1 MIRNGVK
8 KTQPIKKA
16 LVLQS
21 KPSLYIRVEKE
32 KIKMKNLKKLTYQTE
47 FNLKKTYFNKLK
59 FYHKFIQ
66 MRKRNVLN
74 YKYMA
79 FSILKDF
86 FIEKLQKYCDIIE
99 YFDRGRKIKV
109 FTLLFKEH
117 ILNTKKNFIT
127 RKFIINGFQRF
138 IKNTTT
144 EIYLKYMEYRNI
156 EKFYFQ
162 IFLKQALNESRSVLK
177 LSINKLKYVQM
188 NMKKEY
194 RKFFDFFLSKKI
206 LKLKEFAVN
215 KYNIYKS
222 FFIVTK
228 RKINSNLNLN
238 ISIRKNQMKIGFK
251 YFIEDCKGLIKQRKK
266 NIIANMFYIENTK
279 RKIYEKYKKMKTIK
293 NNFCNIVYG
302 VIKLYKIRIIEKIK
316 REIQHIS
323 NLRRLYKQMKNIKKK
338 PIFKQ
343 FFGRIKKKVKY
354 KKIIFYAR
362 NHYYE
367 KLIRKVFKGFENF
380 LIKEKA
386 FKVFLSK
393 FKKIYI
399 LNLKKNYIDLM
410 RYKVHKFL
418 DSPSLPHII
427 YYYLNKDFEKK
438 LFAFKYKEILSFF
451 RKCKKQKLR
460 KMIIQKKMFIS
471 TAFHQKKLK
480 LKCFLFLKDYIKF
493 YKVNKKYNQIILNS
507 FFNVFQKINKDNDK
521 INKIKSK
528 VKSILYK
535 DYLEKI
541 ILSYIL
547 KNNNKYLNNK
557 NKTIEFLISQYK
569 DEKLKKKINDIPILL
584 LTNLIIKIIKK
595 RPFKRIL
602 IYLIKKKYILY
613 LIKKYINILIEAK
626 NEEKEVHEKYS
637 MIKNEILNPIK

>member
-16 LVLQS
+16 LVIQS

-47 FNLKKTYFNKLK
+47 FSLKKKYFNKLK

-66 MRKRNVLN
+66 MRKRNILS

-86 FIEKLQKYCDIIE
+86 FVEKLQKYCDIIE

-138 IKNTTT
+138 IKNTTR
-144 EIYLKYMEYRNI
+144 EIYLKYNEYRNI
-156 EKFYFQ
+156 EKLYFQ
-162 IFLKQALNESRSVLK
+162 IFLKQALNESRNVLR

-194 RKFFDFFLSKKI
+194 KNFFELILNKKT

-215 KYNIYKS
+215 KYNIHKS
-222 FFIVTK
+222 FFTAIK
-228 RKINSNLNLN
+228 RKINSNLDLN
-238 ISIRKNQMKIGFK
+238 ISIRKNQMKNGFK
-251 YFIEDCKGLIKQRKK
+251 YFIDDCKRLIKQRKK
-266 NIIANMFYIENTK
+266 NIIANMFYIENLK
-279 RKIYEKYKKMKTIK
+279 RKIYEKYKNMYIIK
-293 NNFCNIVYG
+293 KNFCNIVYG
-302 VIKLYKIRIIEKIK
+302 VIKLYKRRIVEKIK

-323 NLRRLYKQMKNIKKK
+323 NLRKLYKQMKNIKKK
-338 PIFKQ
+338 QIYKK
-343 FFGRIKKKVKY
+343 FFRRIKKTVKF
-354 KKIIFYAR
+354 KKIIYYAR

-367 KLIRKVFKGFENF
+367 KLIKKVFKGFENF
-380 LIKEKA
+380 LIKSKA
-386 FKVFLSK
+386 FKVFLSR

-399 LNLKKNYIDLM
+399 FNLKKNYIHLM
-410 RYKVHKFL
+410 RYKVNKFL
-418 DSPSLPHII
+418 DSPSLPQII

-438 LFAFKYKEILSFF
+438 LITFKYKEMNSFF
-451 RKCKKQKLR
+451 RKCKKQKLN
-460 KMIIQKKMFIS
+460 KIILKKKIFIS
-471 TAFHQKKLK
+471 STFYKRKQK
-480 LKCFLFLKDYIKF
+480 LKCFLFFKDYVKF
-493 YKVNKKYNQIILNS
+493 SKINKKYNQIILIS
-507 FFNVFQKINKDNDK
+507 FFNVIQKLNKDNDK

-557 NKTIEFLISQYK
+557 NKTIEFLINQYK
-569 DEKLKKKINDIPILL
+569 DENLKKKINDIPILI
-584 LTNLIIKIIKK
+584 LTNLILKIIKK
-595 RPFKRIL
+595 RPFKKIL
-602 IYLIKKKYILY
+602 IYLIKKKYTIY

>member
-1 MIRNGVK
+1 
-8 KTQPIKKA
+8 
-16 LVLQS
+16 
-21 KPSLYIRVEKE
+21 
-32 KIKMKNLKKLTYQTE
+32 
-47 FNLKKTYFNKLK
+47 
-59 FYHKFIQ
+59 
-66 MRKRNVLN
+66 
-74 YKYMA
+74 
-79 FSILKDF
+79 
-86 FIEKLQKYCDIIE
+86 
-99 YFDRGRKIKV
+99 
-109 FTLLFKEH
+109 
-117 ILNTKKNFIT
+117 
-127 RKFIINGFQRF
+127 
-138 IKNTTT
+138 
-144 EIYLKYMEYRNI
+144 
-156 EKFYFQ
+156 
-162 IFLKQALNESRSVLK
+162 
-177 LSINKLKYVQM
+177 
-188 NMKKEY
+188 
-194 RKFFDFFLSKKI
+194 
-206 LKLKEFAVN
+206 
-215 KYNIYKS
+215 
-222 FFIVTK
+222 
-228 RKINSNLNLN
+228 
-238 ISIRKNQMKIGFK
+238 
-251 YFIEDCKGLIKQRKK
+251 
-266 NIIANMFYIENTK
+266 
-279 RKIYEKYKKMKTIK
+279 
-293 NNFCNIVYG
+293 
-302 VIKLYKIRIIEKIK
+302 
-316 REIQHIS
+316 
-323 NLRRLYKQMKNIKKK
+323 
-338 PIFKQ
+338 
-343 FFGRIKKKVKY
+343 
-354 KKIIFYAR
+354 
-362 NHYYE
+362 
-367 KLIRKVFKGFENF
+367 
-380 LIKEKA
+380 
-386 FKVFLSK
+386 
-393 FKKIYI
+393 
-399 LNLKKNYIDLM
+399 M

-438 LFAFKYKEILSFF
+438 LIAFKYKEILSFF

-471 TAFHQKKLK
+471 TAFHKKKLK

>member
-16 LVLQS
+16 LVIQS

-47 FNLKKTYFNKLK
+47 FSLKKKYFNKLK

-79 FSILKDF
+79 YSILKDF
-86 FIEKLQKYCDIIE
+86 FIEKLQKYCEIIE

-117 ILNTKKNFIT
+117 ILKTKKNFIT

-138 IKNTTT
+138 IKNTTR
-144 EIYLKYMEYRNI
+144 EICLKYMEYRNI
-156 EKFYFQ
+156 EKLYFQ
-162 IFLKQALNESRSVLK
+162 IFLKQSLNESRNVLK

-194 RKFFDFFLSKKI
+194 KNFFELILNKKT

-215 KYNIYKS
+215 KYNIHKS
-222 FFIVTK
+222 FFTAIK
-228 RKINSNLNLN
+228 RKINSNLDLN
-238 ISIRKNQMKIGFK
+238 ISIRKNQMKNGFK
-251 YFIEDCKGLIKQRKK
+251 YFIDDCKRLIKQRKK
-266 NIIANMFYIENTK
+266 NIIANMFYIENLK
-279 RKIYEKYKKMKTIK
+279 RKIYEKYKNMYIIK
-293 NNFCNIVYG
+293 KNFCNIVYG
-302 VIKLYKIRIIEKIK
+302 VIKLYKRRIVEKIK

-323 NLRRLYKQMKNIKKK
+323 NLRKLYKQMKNIKKK
-338 PIFKQ
+338 QIYKK
-343 FFGRIKKKVKY
+343 FFRRIKKTVKF
-354 KKIIFYAR
+354 KKIIYYAR

-367 KLIRKVFKGFENF
+367 KLIKKVFKGYENF
-380 LIKEKA
+380 LLKEKA

-418 DSPSLPHII
+418 DSPSLPQII

-438 LFAFKYKEILSFF
+438 LITFKYKEIGSFF
-451 RKCKKQKLR
+451 RKCKKQKLS
-460 KMIIQKKMFIS
+460 KMILKKKMFIS
-471 TAFHQKKLK
+471 NAFQKKKLK

-493 YKVNKKYNQIILNS
+493 CTINKKYNQIILNS
-507 FFNVFQKINKDNDK
+507 IFKVFQKLNKDNDK
-521 INKIKSK
+521 VNMIKSK

-535 DYLEKI
+535 DYLGKI

-547 KNNNKYLNNK
+547 KNNNKCLNNK
-557 NKTIEFLISQYK
+557 NKTIEFLITQYK
-569 DEKLKKKINDIPILL
+569 DEKLKKKINDIPILII
-584 LTNLIIKIIKK
+584 TNLIIKIIKK

-613 LIKKYINILIEAK
+613 LIKKYIYLLIEAK